1 MTKYRHPLRNV
12 YLFGEKNWID
22 RIESFRYNRKVLSG
36 RQVGGFRL
44 WKFETEKDIIN
55 KKENVMED
63 LNIKQLTL
71 AVRTIAE
78 EKNLPEETVLSVIEQ
93 AIAAAWR
100 RDNGTRDQLV
110 RASLNVNNGTAV
122 VSVVKTVVEEVENDA
137 NQIDLEEAKEIDP
150 AAELGGEVVMET
162 HNVTTFGRVAAQT
175 AKQVILQRLRE
186 AEREVVLAEFED
198 KIGTVVIGTV
208 QRVESRVVRIEL
220 GKAVGIMPQS
230 EQIPGEY
237 YGVGRRIKVYIKD
250 IEREGRGPQLIL
262 SRGNEEFVRFLFN
275 QEVPEMETGAVEI
288 KAIAR
293 EAGRR
298 TKLAVSSALPGVDPV
313 GTFVG
318 GHGARVQAVMNEIGE
333 QEKIDIIPYEED
345 AAGFIANAMSPAEVL
360 SVTVDEDEKR
370 ATVYVSEDQQSIAI
384 GRAGQNVRL
393 ASRLTG
399 YELDIEAKTPVKAE
413 PKLRKNI
420 EDSLMSVVEEVAE

>member
-1 MTKYRHPLRNV
+1 MTKYRRLIISV

-22 RIESFRYNRKVLSG
+22 RIESFRYNRKYSSG
-36 RQVGGFRL
+36 RQVGVFRL

-110 RASLNVNNGTAV
+110 RASLNINNGTAV

-208 QRVESRVVRIEL
+208 QRVEPRVVRIEL

-360 SVTVDEDEKR
+360 SVTVNEDEKR

-399 YELDIEAKTPVKAE
+399 YELDIEAKAPVKAE
-413 PKLRKNI
+413 PKPRKNI